1 MLEHS
6 PLRSL
11 PPHKMGRKLWLT
23 LAMFLM
29 LAGNPAAQ
37 AQDASSPID
46 LYRTGQYEAAIAAGE
61 ATNTGEGLAAAA
73 RAALAI
79 ANLRDVPCLPC
90 LQRAEN
96 LARRSIAVDM
106 NHPDAFIFLAVSLGY
121 ESRLVGA
128 IRAQFAHYPEQAKQA
143 IDHALAISPN
153 DAFSL
158 AAAGGWHIEVVRNG
172 SILAR
177 PIYGARVD
185 TGMDYF
191 HRALAAD
198 PENLVI
204 RVQYALSLSGYSL
217 DTYKAEVTSQLNAVA
232 RIEPRT
238 AYERALKERAGHL
251 LELLKS
257 DKRREFLALVN
268 RYQGYP

>member
-1 MLEHS
+1 MTAHIS
-6 PLRSL
+6 Y
-11 PPHKMGRKLWLT
+11 T
-23 LAMFLM
+23 LA
-29 LAGNPAAQ
+29 Q
-37 AQDASSPID
+37 ETKSSIE

-61 ATNTGEGLAAAA
+61 KENTGEGLAAAA

-79 ANLRDVPCLPC
+79 ANLRDAPCLPC

-96 LARRSIAVDM
+96 LARRSIVLDM
-106 NHPDAFIFLAVSLGY
+106 MHPEAFVFLAVSLGY
-121 ESRLVGA
+121 EARLAGT

-143 IDHALAISPN
+143 IDHALAVAPN

-158 AAAGGWHIEVVRNG
+158 AAAGAWHIEVVRNG
-172 SILAR
+172 GILAR
-177 PIYGARVD
+177 PLYGARVD
-185 TGMDYF
+185 TGLDFF

-204 RVQYALSLSGYSL
+204 RVQYALSLAGYGF
-217 DTYKAEVTSQLNAVA
+217 DTYKGEITSQLNAVA

-238 AYERALKERAGHL
+238 AYEAALKQRAGGL
-251 LELLKS
+251 LELIKS
-257 DKRREFLALVN
+257 EKRRDFLALVN